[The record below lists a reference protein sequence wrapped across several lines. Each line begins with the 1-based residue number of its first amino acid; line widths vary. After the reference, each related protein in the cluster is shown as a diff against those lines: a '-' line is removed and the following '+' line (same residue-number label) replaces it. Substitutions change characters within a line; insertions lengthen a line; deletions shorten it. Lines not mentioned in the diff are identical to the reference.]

1 MQALNLTERLVL
13 ADLNYC
19 LLGISTPQLLD
30 RNLAE
35 IRRCTQDAAAS
46 LSGAAAS
53 GLAAASADTETDGSG
68 EGGFLFAK
76 SAGTAFPLSEY

>member
-1 MQALNLTERLVL
+1 ML

-53 GLAAASADTETDGSG
+53 LSGAAASGLAAASANTETDGSG
-68 EGGFLFAK
+68 EGSFLFAK
-76 SAGTAFPLSEY
+76 SAGTAFSLSEY